1 VILNSHLET
10 TQQELMIS
18 IEDMKVLPDHS
29 HVMIRPDKKMRPPN
43 SMMSGA
49 SLSKDI
55 HQLILVDYLLLYYT
69 DKKTMLNDL
78 EPLNNNQTELKIRIG
93 LISPSLW
100 KKLNSDWLNKVMN
113 KRD

>member
-1 VILNSHLET
+1 
-10 TQQELMIS
+10 
-18 IEDMKVLPDHS
+18 
-29 HVMIRPDKKMRPPN
+29 
-43 SMMSGA
+43 
-49 SLSKDI
+49 
-55 HQLILVDYLLLYYT
+55 
-69 DKKTMLNDL
+69 MLNDL